1 MVSIHIF
8 EKFVDMVSVAG
19 CAGLPASQAGAQGC
33 AALLP
38 GGGACQE
45 SEEEQADPTQPS
57 RYPS

>member
-1 MVSIHIF
+1 MVSFHIF

-33 AALLP
+33 AALLL

-45 SEEEQADPTQPS
+45 SEEEQADPAKP
-57 RYPS
+57 P